1 MKGVK
6 LLIVAGVIGFLGCMV
21 MAITLK
27 YKESEAQRK
36 RISTL
41 PSFKLERLEYGF
53 FTDDDLTA
61 NRPLI
66 LLYFNSTCEF
76 CRAEAREIKNR
87 IESFKEIQLVF
98 VSTEEKIDIKK
109 FAEEYRLCENANVV
123 FLKDTNMEFSR
134 IFGIKSVPVTYIYNQ
149 HRQLMREFKGAVK
162 VASMIE
168 ALQMRPGF
176 K

>member
-6 LLIVAGVIGFLGCMV
+6 ILIVAGVIGFLGYMV
-21 MAITLK
+21 IAITLK
-27 YKESEAQRK
+27 YAEGEAHRK

-41 PSFKLERLEYGF
+41 PSFKLERLGNGF
-53 FTDDDLTA
+53 FTDADLTA

-76 CRAEAREIKNR
+76 CRAEAREIKNK

-98 VSTEEKIDIKK
+98 VSTEEKIDIKN
-109 FAEEYRLCENANVV
+109 FAEENGLCENANVV
-123 FLKDTNMEFSR
+123 FLQDTNMEFSR
-134 IFGIKSVPVTYIYNQ
+134 IFDVKSVPVTYLYNQ
-149 HRQLMREFKGAVK
+149 HRQLMGEFKGAVN
-162 VASMIE
+162 VASMVE
-168 ALQMRPGF
+168 ALQNKPGF